1 MSPNELPLGSNAF
14 YSGYVID
21 AMRKIIAALQVSV
34 DGFIEG
40 PNGEM
45 DWLMTTDEEVW
56 KEEFEMLDHIDTLI
70 LGSKMYPGYA
80 QYWMSVLANPND
92 PLPENG
98 SFASKYHIAYAA
110 FADKTPHFVLS
121 KTLDKVAWKNTQII
135 RQVDEIRELK
145 KKSGKD
151 IYAVGGATLV
161 SSLMN
166 LGLIDE
172 LQLRVNP
179 IILGGGKALFKD
191 LKQRHSLKLAAAKS
205 LRSGMVNLIY
215 VTQPM
220 NVSA

>member
-1 MSPNELPLGSNAF
+1 M
-14 YSGYVID
+14 
-21 AMRKIIAALQVSV
+21 SV

-45 DWLMTTDEEVW
+45 DWLTTTDEEIW

-70 LGSKMYPGYA
+70 LGRKMYPDYA
-80 QYWMSVLANPND
+80 QYWMSILANPND

-145 KKSGKD
+145 KMRGKD

-191 LKQRHSLKLAAAKS
+191 LKQRRSLKLVAAKS

-215 VTQPM
+215 ATQPM

>member
-1 MSPNELPLGSNAF
+1 
-14 YSGYVID
+14 
-21 AMRKIIAALQVSV
+21 
-34 DGFIEG
+34 
-40 PNGEM
+40 
-45 DWLMTTDEEVW
+45 MTTDEEVW

-70 LGSKMYPGYA
+70 LGRKMYPGYA

-145 KKSGKD
+145 KKHGKD

-191 LKQRHSLKLAAAKS
+191 LKQRHSLKLVAAKS
-205 LRSGMVNLIY
+205 QRSGMVNLIY

>member
-1 MSPNELPLGSNAF
+1 
-14 YSGYVID
+14 
-21 AMRKIIAALQVSV
+21 VSV

-45 DWLMTTDEEVW
+45 DWLTTTDEEIW

-70 LGSKMYPGYA
+70 LGRKMYPDYA
-80 QYWMSVLANPND
+80 QYWMSILANPND

-145 KKSGKD
+145 KNRGKD

-191 LKQRHSLKLAAAKS
+191 LKQRRSLKLVAAKS

-215 VTQPM
+215 ATQPM

>member
-1 MSPNELPLGSNAF
+1 
-14 YSGYVID
+14 
-21 AMRKIIAALQVSV
+21 
-34 DGFIEG
+34 
-40 PNGEM
+40 
-45 DWLMTTDEEVW
+45 
-56 KEEFEMLDHIDTLI
+56 
-70 LGSKMYPGYA
+70 
-80 QYWMSVLANPND
+80 MSVLANPND

-145 KKSGKD
+145 EKRGKD

-191 LKQRHSLKLAAAKS
+191 LKQRHSLKLVVAKS